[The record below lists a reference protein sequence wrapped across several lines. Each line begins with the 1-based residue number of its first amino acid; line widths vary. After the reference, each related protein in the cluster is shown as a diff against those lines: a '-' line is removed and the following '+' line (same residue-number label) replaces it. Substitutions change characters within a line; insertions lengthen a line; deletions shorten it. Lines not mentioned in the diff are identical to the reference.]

1 MTKTVIVA
9 WLTVNR
15 KCVPTSCRAGALLLT
30 GLFFYD
36 IFWVFGTP
44 VMVSVAKSLDAPI
57 KLLFPR
63 PDAAAGKHASTT
75 PAHPF
80 VMPRTYRHWY
90 MLEQT
95 ICG

>member
-1 MTKTVIVA
+1 M
-9 WLTVNR
+9 
-15 KCVPTSCRAGALLLT
+15 SCCAGALLLT

-63 PDAAAGKHASTT
+63 PDAAAGEHASDS
-75 PAHPF
+75 PARPS
-80 VMPRTYRHWY
+80 
-90 MLEQT
+90 
-95 ICG
+95 